1 MELIKAIYQRRSC
14 RDFTP
19 APVPHPLLMDL
30 LRAAVQAPSG
40 MDAQPWSFAVIEG
53 PSRLKDYSDRAKM
66 HFLRVFDPGRDPHA
80 MHREPLADPKYNL
93 FYNASTLVVV
103 YAMPKGQFA
112 SVDCCLAAENLMLAA
127 VDKGLAT
134 CPIGF
139 AQGWFETA
147 EVKAELR
154 VPVDYTAVLPIIVG
168 YPAGITHE
176 VSRKEPDI
184 SSWT

>member
-14 RDFTP
+14 RNYTSALVARPFI
-19 APVPHPLLMDL
+19 MDL
-30 LRAAVQAPSG
+30 LNAAVQAPSG
-40 MDAQPWSFAVIEG
+40 MDAQPWTFAVIEG
-53 PSRLKDYSDRAKM
+53 ASRLKGYSDRAKM

-80 MHREPLADPKYNL
+80 MHRELLADPKYNL

-103 YAMPKGQFA
+103 YAKPKGQFA

-139 AQGWFETA
+139 AQSWLDAA

-154 VPVDYTAVLPIIVG
+154 VPSDCTAVLPIIVG
-168 YPAGITHE
+168 YPAGTTHE
-176 VSRKEPDI
+176 VARKEPEVA
-184 SSWT
+184 SWL